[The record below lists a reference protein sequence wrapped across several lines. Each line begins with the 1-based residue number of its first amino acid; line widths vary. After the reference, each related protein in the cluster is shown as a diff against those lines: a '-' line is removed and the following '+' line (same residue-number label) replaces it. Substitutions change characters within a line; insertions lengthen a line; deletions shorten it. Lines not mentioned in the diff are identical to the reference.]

1 MPPPP
6 LLWARVQKWGQVS
19 PVWPPGHTAGQSSG
33 PVCSPGHSLL
43 TVCIYVCTCLYVY
56 MCMPVCMYTRVCL
69 LHTRVCLTVCIHV
82 CLIVC
87 IHVCASVYTHVY
99 LIVCIHLCTYFYVYM
114 CVPNCMYTCVYD
126 RDREIVQLAPGQLGC
141 SSRTHTARPVPD
153 GPQPPDQYPAGPRPR
168 PTWARWAHA
177 PAALSPGC
185 EDGRRCPS
193 HRPVEAPPPATP
205 PPPGGRG
212 SWPGGSEGWVPPPL
226 PGPVDPRFLTCQVRV
241 MTEAPVG
248 GGTPKLLGL
257 AGWGREGVGSRR
269 RACLCSGQ
277 VRIGWPGWQG
287 CGGSLGES

>member
-1 MPPPP
+1 M
-6 LLWARVQKWGQVS
+6 
-19 PVWPPGHTAGQSSG
+19 
-33 PVCSPGHSLL
+33 
-43 TVCIYVCTCLYVY
+43 
-56 MCMPVCMYTRVCL
+56 
-69 LHTRVCLTVCIHV
+69 
-82 CLIVC
+82 
-87 IHVCASVYTHVY
+87 
-99 LIVCIHLCTYFYVYM
+99 
-114 CVPNCMYTCVYD
+114 
-126 RDREIVQLAPGQLGC
+126 
-141 SSRTHTARPVPD
+141 PD

-257 AGWGREGVGSRR
+257 VHPGAWRRENKRQIQYAWKLISFSDAREQK
-269 RACLCSGQ
+269 Q
-277 VRIGWPGWQG
+277 VKILWQKPHIVF
-287 CGGSLGES
+287 EQ